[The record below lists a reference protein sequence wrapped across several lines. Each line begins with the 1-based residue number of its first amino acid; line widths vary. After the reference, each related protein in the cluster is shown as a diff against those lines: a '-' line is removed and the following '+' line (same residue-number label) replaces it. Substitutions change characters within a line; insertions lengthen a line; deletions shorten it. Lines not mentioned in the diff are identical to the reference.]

1 MASNKN
7 QNNHKTMADD
17 IVEGLSLMLLEVIK
31 LLGTLGF
38 ELAKWG
44 GKKLFKIQ
52 NRSPIEIRDLKKKKS
67 TKETGTLGYLIKSG
81 RPMCD
86 EDFDHRLHSMII
98 GPSGY
103 GKTNLMTIMQE
114 RAVRLGHSVVFFDP
128 KASAETRNMFT
139 EICAR
144 HGRKVYYFNE
154 FTANA
159 TPFNPLLD
167 GNVDQICDRIVNA
180 CNWSDEFYK
189 TTSVNALK
197 EALTYLKSQREI
209 ITLDKIVAELDKRK
223 DIRDISGLVLQLENA
238 SMSEFGHL
246 VNSDSPETLSFRKV
260 REENAC
266 LYIGISSLGYF
277 ETAKFFNRL
286 FLDNL
291 LFHTYQSLQGEV
303 KRSGDMANRPMSVYF
318 DELSSIVT
326 PRFIELQNKCRAAGI
341 NITYAT
347 QCPSDIN
354 TVSVELRDQIFE
366 NTENLFLF
374 KQFVPA
380 HTEYLSRMT
389 GTIKEEKVTHSTQD
403 GSRTGMGS
411 SREVERLFLHPN
423 VLRNLRVGQ
432 CIFINKKHRELDV
445 LNIREHERNPFLEK
459 TINEQIQLGSAL

>member
-1 MASNKN
+1 M
-7 QNNHKTMADD
+7 D
-17 IVEGLSLMLLEVIK
+17 GLSTMLVEVVK
-31 LLGTLGF
+31 LLALLIF
-38 ELAKWG
+38 ELGKWG
-44 GKKLFKIQ
+44 GKKLFKIK
-52 NRSPIEIRDLKKKKS
+52 NKSPIEITDLRKKKS
-67 TKETGTLGYLIKSG
+67 SKEIGTLGYLVKSS
-81 RPMCD
+81 RPLRD

-139 EICAR
+139 EICSR

-197 EALTYLKSQREI
+197 EALTYLKSQGEV
-209 ITLDKIVAELDKRK
+209 ITVEKIVHELDKRK
-223 DIRDISGLVLQLENA
+223 DIRDISGLLLQLKNA
-238 SMSEFGHL
+238 SMSEFGWL
-246 VNSDSPETLSFRKV
+246 VNSDSPDTLSFKKV

-291 LFHTYQSLQGEV
+291 LFHTYESLQGEV

-354 TVSVELRDQIFE
+354 TVSIELRDQIFE
-366 NTENLFLF
+366 NTENLFVF
-374 KQFVPA
+374 KHFIPV
-380 HTEYLSRMT
+380 HTEYLSKMA
-389 GTIKEEKVTHSTQD
+389 GTLKGEKITHSIEEGQ
-403 GSRTGMGS
+403 RTGLGS

-432 CIFINKKHRELDV
+432 CIYINKKHRELDV
-445 LNIREHERNPFLEK
+445 LNIREHQRNPFLEK
-459 TINEQIQLGSAL
+459 TIHEQIQLRSAL